1 MKRYFALAV
10 LLTAWAFFLPAQD
23 KKPSEDSAFRVSS
36 MFSDHMVIQR
46 DTLAPVWGL
55 AAPGTKVTVS
65 PSWGKKKYSCTAD
78 GSGRWKVFVETP
90 EAGGPYSL
98 TVASKG
104 DKVVFQDV
112 MSGEV
117 WFCSGQSNM
126 ALQVK
131 GSSSQPVVGGVEA
144 ILEAPEYA
152 DRIRLYNIGNER
164 EFEPVENIDCRWT
177 LSDSR
182 AAADFSA
189 VGYFFAKYLTK
200 ALGVPVG
207 MICGAWGG
215 CNLETWMPM
224 EYIDKAVK
232 GKIPEDKYRAIVD
245 RKEDYKLPPL
255 QVGTMY
261 NARLFPVKGYAVKG
275 FLWYQ
280 GTSNMYEYAAYDKLQ
295 TELAQCWRDSWDDKD
310 NKLPFY
316 FCSLAPFAYQ
326 DPANQARGYFVEA
339 QLRTLD
345 MIPNSGAA
353 ITETLGD
360 SCCIHPAKKPQVARQ
375 LALLALERD
384 YDVDNGLGSSF
395 PYPAR
400 VTFPAGS
407 SVVEKEIRQSG
418 FPVKICKSDK
428 QEGKIVINLANA
440 SSGVGAYSNQLEETY
455 IEVRGFEVASPD
467 RVFRP
472 VKANAG
478 HSVITLDCSGID
490 DPVAVRYGFRCYI
503 DADVVTCYGTPLP
516 PFRTDD
522 WPQNQ

>member
-1 MKRYFALAV
+1 MRKFVLFTALLLGSV
-10 LLTAWAFFLPAQD
+10 LALSAQD
-23 KKPSEDSAFRVSS
+23 KAAPEQTKFRVSS

-46 DTLAPVWGL
+46 DTIAPVWGL
-55 AAPGTKVTVS
+55 AEPGTKVTVA
-65 PSWGKKKYSCTAD
+65 PSWGKGKYSCTAD
-78 GSGRWKVFVETP
+78 DSGRWKVLVETP
-90 EAGGPYSL
+90 QAGGPYSL
-98 TVASKG
+98 TVTSKG
-104 DKVVFQDV
+104 EKVVFNDV

-131 GSSSQPVVGGVEA
+131 GASSQPVVGGVEA
-144 ILEAPEYA
+144 VLEAPEYA
-152 DRIRLYNIGNER
+152 DRIRLYNIGTER
-164 EFEPVENIDCRWT
+164 EFAPVENIDCKWT
-177 LSDSR
+177 LSDSK
-182 AAADFSA
+182 ATAEFSA

-224 EYIDKAVK
+224 EYIDNAVK

-245 RKEDYKLPPL
+245 RKEDYALPPL

-261 NARLFPVKGYAVKG
+261 NARLYPVKGYAVKG

-295 TELAQCWRDSWDDKD
+295 TGLAQCWRDSWEDKD

-326 DPANQARGYFVEA
+326 DPSNQARGYFVEA

-353 ITETLGD
+353 VTETFGD

-384 YDVDNGLGSSF
+384 YGVDNGLGSSF
-395 PYPAR
+395 PYPAK
-400 VTFPAGS
+400 VIFPSNS
-407 SVVEKEIRQSG
+407 SVQEKEIRQSG
-418 FPVKICKSDK
+418 FPVRLVKSDK
-428 QEGKIVINLANA
+428 ADGKIVINLANA

-455 IEVRGFEVASPD
+455 IGVNGFEVAGPD
-467 RVFRP
+467 KVFHP

-503 DADVVTCYGTPLP
+503 KADVETCNGAPLP

-522 WPQNQ
+522 WPQQ